1 MDTVLSILHVASAVF
16 IVGPMAILPMTGLR
30 ALRSGNGAQV
40 RTLAK
45 STSIF
50 TWLSLLVFVFGFG
63 ILGMSGKAW
72 GISFM
77 TPWILWSV
85 ILYALAFILTMFVV
99 AQMNKAAAEVDGST
113 PGTKPSGYGAI
124 AGSSGVAALL
134 LLAEVVLM
142 IWKP

>member
-1 MDTVLSILHVASAVF
+1 MDTLLSILHVASAVF

-30 ALRSGNGAQV
+30 ALRSGNGSQV

-50 TWLSLLVFVFGFG
+50 TWLSLLTFVFGFA
-63 ILGMSGKAW
+63 ILGMSGKSW
-72 GISFM
+72 GIGFM

-85 ILYALAFILTMFVV
+85 ILYALAFIVTLFVV
-99 AQMNKAAAEVDGST
+99 SQMDKAADEVDGSA
-113 PGTKPSGYGAI
+113 PGTKPAGYGAI
-124 AGSSGVAALL
+124 AGSSGIAALL
-134 LLAEVVLM
+134 LVAVVVLM